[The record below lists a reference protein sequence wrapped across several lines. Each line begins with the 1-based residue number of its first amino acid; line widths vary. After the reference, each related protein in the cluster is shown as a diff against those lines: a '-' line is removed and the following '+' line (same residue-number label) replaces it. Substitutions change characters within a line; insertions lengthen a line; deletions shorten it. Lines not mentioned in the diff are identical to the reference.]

1 MLKRK
6 IKWLLFCMRI
16 LTVIGVIVGIGIV
29 SYNLL
34 KLDILPIKYLLVG
47 STIIIILIL
56 VLVYLLFVAKKGLIQ
71 VIGLFLAVMLIAFCC
86 FLNKYLSNTY
96 DFFKNTNKDYE
107 TISYSVL
114 VLNESPYENL
124 ESLQNKSISYLE
136 DGYKVSIQK
145 ELNRKINYTEKLMN
159 FWESTSELFDK
170 KVEAILLEESY
181 LALAKE
187 EIEDFDLKTKEIYTF
202 EIQVKAH
209 EENPNVS
216 VNITMEP
223 FIFYI
228 SGVDQWGNVKS
239 VRGRSDVNMLVIVNP
254 KTNQILLVNTP
265 RDYYIQLDGTKGLKD
280 KLTHAGIY
288 GIDKSIKT
296 LENFYDIDIS
306 HYLRVNFDSV
316 IKIIDVIGGI
326 DINSDKA
333 FKPRNDSRYI
343 NKGWNHF
350 DGKLALAYARER
362 YAYTTGDH
370 HRGANQQQVITAIIE
385 KFTSSSVLIS
395 KYNTLLDS
403 LNGSFQT
410 DMSMEE
416 ITSFIKYQIDKM
428 PSWKVESIAVTGTGD
443 MQPTYSMGSKLK
455 LYVMN
460 PDMKSVKMAQ
470 EKIKEVLNAA

>member
-1 MLKRK
+1 MLKCK
-6 IKWLLFCMRI
+6 IKWFLVCMRI
-16 LTVIGVIVGIGIV
+16 LAIIGVIVGLGIV

-34 KLDILPIKYLLVG
+34 KLDILPVKYLLVG

-56 VLVYLLFVAKKGLIQ
+56 VLVYLLFIVKKGLIQ
-71 VIGLFLAVMLIAFCC
+71 VIGLFLAVILISFCC
-86 FLNKYLSNTY
+86 FFNKYLSNTY
-96 DFFKNTNKDYE
+96 DFFKNANKEYE

-114 VLNESPYENL
+114 ILNESPYETL

-136 DGYKVSIQK
+136 DSYKVSIQK
-145 ELNRKINYTEKLMN
+145 ELNRKINYIEKLMD
-159 FWESTSELFDK
+159 FWESISELFDK
-170 KVEAILLEESY
+170 KVEAIILEESY

-187 EIEDFDLKTKEIYTF
+187 EIQDFDLKTKEIYTF

-209 EENPNVS
+209 EENSNVS
-216 VNITMEP
+216 MNITMEP

-228 SGVDQWGNVKS
+228 SGIDQWGNVKS
-239 VRGRSDVNMLVIVNP
+239 IRGRSDVNMLVIVNP

-265 RDYYIQLDGTKGLKD
+265 RDYYVQLDGTEGLKD

-296 LENFYDIDIS
+296 LENFYGIDIS

-362 YAYTTGDH
+362 YAYTTGDY
-370 HRGANQQQVITAIIE
+370 HRGENQQQVITAIIE
-385 KFTSSSVLIS
+385 KLTRSNVLIS

-460 PDMKSVKMAQ
+460 PDMKSVKMAK